1 MCELDDGV
9 GVGDVGVGVGVG
21 VAVLSPG
28 SCLSKMR
35 GEGVNQDTGQS
46 LRVNDIIE

>member
-9 GVGDVGVGVGVG
+9 GVGDVGVGVG

-35 GEGVNQDTGQS
+35 GEGVDRDTGQS